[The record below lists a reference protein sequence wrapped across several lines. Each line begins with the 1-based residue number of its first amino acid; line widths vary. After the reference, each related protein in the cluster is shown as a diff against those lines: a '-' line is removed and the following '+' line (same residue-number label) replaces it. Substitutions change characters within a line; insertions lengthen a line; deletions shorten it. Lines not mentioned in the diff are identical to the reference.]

1 MNLTSNKPFA
11 LSDNRLRIP
20 LIAALLLT
28 LAGPL
33 MAKTLQEVTENYPL
47 DANGAISLDNV
58 NGDVEIRAWDE
69 TDVQLT
75 YRISGK
81 SEKTLERNKVKVK
94 ADASHLRVNTVHSK
108 SNSWWGSSDGGS
120 VSYELKV
127 PMGTRLRSVETV
139 NGSIEIVGV
148 SGEVDAETVNGSI
161 EVKGISAD
169 AKLSTVNGRVEAQLD
184 RLQSD
189 QRVSMESVNGQIVVY
204 LPDDA
209 DVEIRAETVHG
220 SLRNDFGL
228 TVDKGMVGRDLRG
241 QLGSGGGRLTLDTV
255 NGSINIRRN

>member
-1 MNLTSNKPFA
+1 MTTNNSSTVRYHQLLHLMVA
-11 LSDNRLRIP
+11 VLS
-20 LIAALLLT
+20 LT

-47 DANGAISLDNV
+47 DSNGAISVDNV
-58 NGDVEIRAWDE
+58 NGDIEIRAWDE
-69 TDVQLT
+69 SDVQLT
-75 YRISGK
+75 YRITGK
-81 SEKTLERNKVKVK
+81 SEKTLERVKVKVK
-94 ADASHLRVNTVHSK
+94 ADASHLRINTVHSK

-120 VSYELKV
+120 VSYEMKV
-127 PMGTRLRSVETV
+127 PMGARLRSVETV

-161 EVKGISAD
+161 EVRGVSSD

-189 QRVSMESVNGQIVVY
+189 QRVSLESVNGQILVY

-228 TVDKGMVGRDLRG
+228 PVDKGMVGKDLRG
-241 QLGSGGGRLTLDTV
+241 RLGSGGGRLTLDTV
-255 NGSINIRRN
+255 NGSISIRRD